1 MNIEQSGLRRRLAAT
16 QHAIWAHWM
25 QYMFKCGEYQ
35 SDGSWVMPAEKVD
48 RWRRQMNTDFYELT
62 TKEQN
67 SDYNQADKV
76 LRVIIE

>member
-1 MNIEQSGLRRRLAAT
+1 
-16 QHAIWAHWM
+16 
-25 QYMFKCGEYQ
+25 
-35 SDGSWVMPAEKVD
+35 
-48 RWRRQMNTDFYELT
+48 MNTDFYELT